1 MRECCFLADQ
11 SSQAME
17 QHLNWPGEADDSTK
31 GLFESELDLDVRG
44 DIEDAMGLTREDDD
58 EYNPME
64 ELESK
69 AFRDKLDA
77 GLCDKLFKD
86 FRKEESTFWFPERKF
101 YTVLLAVMV
110 MESGAKISDDN
121 MQHLR
126 EIVPSMESTPVY
138 SSPFQEGGF
147 CDPGRAQ
154 FLAALEH
161 YKPGTPRAFGETR

>member
-1 MRECCFLADQ
+1 
-11 SSQAME
+11 
-17 QHLNWPGEADDSTK
+17 
-31 GLFESELDLDVRG
+31 
-44 DIEDAMGLTREDDD
+44 MGLTREDDD

-69 AFRDKLDA
+69 AFREKLDA

-86 FRKEESTFWFPERKF
+86 FRSEESTFWFPDRKL
-101 YTVLLAVMV
+101 YTVLLAAMV

-126 EIVPSMESTPVY
+126 EIVPQIFSTPVY
-138 SSPFQEGGF
+138 ASPFSDGGF

-154 FLAALEH
+154 FLAALEY
-161 YKPGTPRAFGETR
+161 YKPGTPRAFRETRQVPRSLTHPGAKKVHKHDQLTVCGQLLPLWQDQG